1 MAFGQTCFDY
11 AEAFRSTARNFRG
24 VSCDLAPA
32 RCVFLTIEF
41 ALSARRHATV
51 KVEIDQSRF
60 SSSGSSRVSNE
71 RLDENVEDVSQ
82 PTARGIVVGRV
93 RK

>member
-51 KVEIDQSRF
+51 KVEIDQSRLRIPVKATMH
-60 SSSGSSRVSNE
+60 SGAWRP
-71 RLDENVEDVSQ
+71 LDPVE
-82 PTARGIVVGRV
+82 
-93 RK
+93 